1 MRLLPLRPSVRP
13 AGQLSSVR
21 FSELDFPAP
30 DWPRQ
35 TSYKMSHQ
43 EDGADGLQ
51 DLGIESQFSSPEEQS
66 GAVAAMEASSDIDT
80 ATLDVS
86 TGMTRDGGDTSDG
99 GFPNDSS
106 TENRSTDQEN
116 SSEDVE
122 HESMEDF
129 EHFLIPVLPVFYYPL
144 LREDEIVEEEE
155 EEIDEEGEEEE
166 QAQMCPRCGGTDHE
180 QCLLED
186 RALEEWTSSETSALP
201 RPRWQAVT
209 ALRQRQLGS
218 STRFVY
224 EACGARAF
232 VQRFCLQYRLE
243 GHTGCVNTVH
253 FNQRGT
259 RLASSGDDLRV
270 RVWDWVRQKPV
281 LDFDSGHNNNVLQ
294 AKFLPNCADSTLAM
308 CARDGQVRVAE
319 LTNASCF
326 ESTRRVA
333 QHKRAAHKLAL
344 EPDSPYKFLTSGE
357 DGVVFTIDLRQ
368 HQPASETVI
377 TREKGKRVGLYTIS
391 VNPAN
396 TYQFAAAGQD
406 QFVRIYDQRRI
417 DKKENHGVLKKF
429 NPHHMVYCDFPTSI
443 TCTAY
448 SHDGTELLAS
458 YNDEDIYLFNS
469 SHSDGA
475 QYAKRFKGHRNSTT
489 VKGVN
494 FYGPRSE
501 FVVSGSDCGHIF
513 FWEKSSCQIIQ
524 LLKGDPEGTINCLE
538 PHPYLPM
545 LAASG
550 LDHDVK
556 IWTPTAEAA
565 TELTELKDLI
575 KKNKWERDQDSVY
588 HTNLFDQYML
598 SFLMGHRSQRDL
610 GWGARFPEELD
621 ESSSTSLTSEEEGQ
635 D

>member
-1 MRLLPLRPSVRP
+1 
-13 AGQLSSVR
+13 
-21 FSELDFPAP
+21 
-30 DWPRQ
+30 
-35 TSYKMSHQ
+35 MSHQ
-43 EDGADGLQ
+43 EGSADGLQ
-51 DLGIESQFSSPEEQS
+51 DSGIETLFSSPGEQS
-66 GAVAAMEASSDIDT
+66 GAAAAMEASSDIDT
-80 ATLDVS
+80 ATLDMS
-86 TGMTRDGGDTSDG
+86 MRMTGDGSDTSDG
-99 GFPNDSS
+99 GFPKGSS
-106 TENRSTDQEN
+106 TENRSADQES

-122 HESMEDF
+122 LENMEDS
-129 EHFLIPVLPVFYYPL
+129 ERFLTPDVRLFYYNL
-144 LREDEIVEEEE
+144 LREDEVVEEEE
-155 EEIDEEGEEEE
+155 DEE

-201 RPRWQAVT
+201 PPRWQVVT

-259 RLASSGDDLRV
+259 RLASSGYDLRV

-281 LDFDSGHNNNVLQ
+281 LDFDSGHISNVLQ
-294 AKFLPNCADSTLAM
+294 AKFLPNSADSTLAM
-308 CARDGQVRVAE
+308 CAHDGQVRVAE
-319 LTNASCF
+319 LMNASCF
-326 ESTRRVA
+326 ESTKCVA
-333 QHKRAAHKLAL
+333 QHKGAAHKLAL
-344 EPDSPYKFLTSGE
+344 QPDSPYEFLTSGE
-357 DGVVFTIDLRQ
+357 DAVVFTIDLRQ
-368 HQPASETVI
+368 HQPASKIVI

-429 NPHHMVYCDFPTSI
+429 TPHHLVNCEFPTSI
-443 TCTAY
+443 TCTVY

-458 YNDEDIYLFNS
+458 YSDEDIYLFNS
-469 SHSDGA
+469 SHGDGA
-475 QYAKRFKGHRNSTT
+475 QYAKRFKGHRNNTT

-524 LLKGDPEGTINCLE
+524 LLKHDPEGTINCLE

-545 LAASG
+545 LATSG

-565 TELTELKDLI
+565 TELTDLKDVM
-575 KKNKWERDQDSVY
+575 KKNKWERDQENLY
-588 HTNLFDQYML
+588 HATLFDQYML
-598 SFLMGHRSQRDL
+598 WFLRRQLSQRDHHQ
-610 GWGARFPEELD
+610 GWGARFPGEESD
-621 ESSSTSLTSEEEGQ
+621 ESSSTSHTSEDEGQ